1 MEIVSSIV
9 APAKDAA
16 VPQPGQDLP
25 HLTRQRAS
33 VAKQGRG
40 SWIEHRLGSR
50 HRVMMLV
57 KVHKNS
63 GRCTAGLLYNLS
75 ADGMFVLSEEPPL
88 VNKCV
93 DIEFALSPAGNMAVT
108 IKGIVVHRR
117 KTGFGLMFREP
128 DDPALD
134 LLDACLQSTG

>member
-1 MEIVSSIV
+1 MEIDSSIM
-9 APAKDAA
+9 APAKDA
-16 VPQPGQDLP
+16 VRRQPGQGLT

-33 VAKQGRG
+33 GAAQGRG

-57 KVHKNS
+57 KVHNNS
-63 GRCTAGLLYNLS
+63 GRCTAGLLYDLS

-93 DIEFALSPAGNMAVT
+93 DIEFALSPAGGMAVT
-108 IKGIVVHRR
+108 IKGIVVHRSR
-117 KTGFGLMFREP
+117 TGFGLMFREP

-134 LLDACLQSTG
+134 LLGACLQSTG